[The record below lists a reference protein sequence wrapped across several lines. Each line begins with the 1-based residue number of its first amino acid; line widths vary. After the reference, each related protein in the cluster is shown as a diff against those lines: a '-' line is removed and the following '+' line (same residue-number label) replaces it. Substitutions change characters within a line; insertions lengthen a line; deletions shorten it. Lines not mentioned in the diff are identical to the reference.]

1 MKIAQIKIR
10 NFRGIKSADLLLPDH
25 VVFVGDNNT
34 GKSTVL
40 EAIDLVLG
48 PERLHRPSPIDE
60 HDFYAGEYLG
70 TDETPISINV
80 EVIVTNLSE
89 EQTLHFGN
97 HLEWWNTETNLL
109 LDGPPPEETDNPEV
123 VHALRLGFEGKY
135 DSEEDNFVGQTF
147 FMSPEGEEGAKD
159 LFRTQDKRRCGFL
172 FLRTLRTGSRAL
184 SLERGSLLDIIL
196 RLREMRLNMWE
207 DVLGNLRSLPVA
219 ENQELGISSIL
230 KEVQNSMRNF
240 VPAEWAENPHIRVSD
255 LTREHL
261 RKTLTVFM
269 GTGEKT
275 TAGTEYAAPFSYQG
289 TGTINTL
296 VLALLAMI
304 AKLKDNVIFAIEEPE
319 IAIPP
324 HTQRQ
329 IVDSV
334 RKMAA
339 QAIFTSHSPYVLEE
353 FAPENLV
360 ILQRKNGT
368 LKPILATLPPAVKS
382 KAYREQLRTRF
393 CECLLARR
401 VLIVEGRTEYDAIP
415 AVARRLSDLN
425 PERFKTLE
433 SLGVAIINA
442 ESDSQIAPLGSYF
455 KDLEKTVY
463 AFYDQQDDSAA
474 SDAISASVDEPFE
487 SPENGFEKLI
497 INHTD
502 ESALRRFAMD
512 AVDQER
518 WPLHPAGEIP
528 TNEMDIAALKTVL
541 SKFLKKNKG
550 ANEAAILVSQ
560 CSEAELPLF
569 LVESIESIHT
579 HCIPPTPEPNVADE
593 TESQTEDSDAI
604 AEDIS
609 SDGDG
614 GSAEV
619 LPESDSQT

>member
-1 MKIAQIKIR
+1 MKIAQIKIN
-10 NFRGIKSADLLLPDH
+10 NFRGIKSAKFLLPDH

-80 EVIVTNLSE
+80 EMILINLSE
-89 EQTLHFGN
+89 EQTLHFAN
-97 HLEWWNTETNLL
+97 HIECWDIKTESL

-123 VHALRLGFEGKY
+123 VLALRLGFEGKY
-135 DSEEDNFVGQTF
+135 DSEEDNFACQTF
-147 FMSPEGEEGAKD
+147 FMSPEGEESTKD
-159 LFRTQDKRRCGFL
+159 LFRTKDKRRCGFL

-196 RLREMRLNMWE
+196 RLQEIRLNMWE
-207 DVLGNLRSLPVA
+207 DVLGNLRDLPVA
-219 ENQELGISSIL
+219 ENEELGISSIL
-230 KEVQNSMRNF
+230 EKVQNSVRKF
-240 VPAEWAENPHIRVSD
+240 VPSEWAENPHIRVSD

-275 TAGTEYAAPFSYQG
+275 TAGSEYAAPFSHQG

-304 AKLKDNVIFAIEEPE
+304 AELKDNVIFAMEEPE

-334 RKMAA
+334 CKMAA
-339 QAIFTSHSPYVLEE
+339 QAIFTSHSPYILDE
-353 FAPENLV
+353 FPPENLV
-360 ILQRKNGT
+360 ILKRENG
-368 LKPILATLPPAVKS
+368 ILTSTIATLPPTVKS

-415 AVARRLSDLN
+415 AVVRSLHNLDPN
-425 PERFKTLE
+425 RFKTLE

-442 ESDSQIAPLGSYF
+442 ESDSQIAPLGTYF
-455 KDLEKTVY
+455 KNLGKTVY
-463 AFYDQQDDSAA
+463 AFYDKRDDSTA
-474 SDAISASVDEPFE
+474 SDAVSAAVDKSFE
-487 SPENGFEKLI
+487 SPESGFEKLI
-497 INHTD
+497 LNHTN
-502 ESALRRFAMD
+502 ENALRNFARD
-512 AVDQER
+512 AVDEGR
-518 WPLHPAGEIP
+518 WPPHLDAEMP
-528 TNEMDIAALKTVL
+528 TDGMDIEKLRTVL
-541 SKFLKKNKG
+541 SKFLKRNKG

-560 CSEAELPLF
+560 CSETELPTF
-569 LVESIESIHT
+569 LVESIKAIHT

-593 TESQTEDSDAI
+593 TESQANDSDAI

-609 SDGDG
+609 PDSGGD
-614 GSAEV
+614 SAEV
-619 LPESDSQT
+619 LAESDSQT